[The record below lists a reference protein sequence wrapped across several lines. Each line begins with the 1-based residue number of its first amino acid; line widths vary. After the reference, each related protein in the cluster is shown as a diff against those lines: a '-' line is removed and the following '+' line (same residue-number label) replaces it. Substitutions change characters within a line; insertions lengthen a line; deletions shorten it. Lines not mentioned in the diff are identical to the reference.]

1 VYLFSYLLV
10 YLLSCLRYKCPM
22 PSLRV
27 PNIIS
32 YYTEKQTQFEV
43 SGSTALEAV
52 QSAVEKFPALK
63 FHVFDNSGNL
73 RRHIYLFV
81 NDVSVKEL
89 NGNETAVGEQD
100 TVRILAAAA
109 GG

>member
-1 VYLFSYLLV
+1 
-10 YLLSCLRYKCPM
+10 M
-22 PSLRV
+22 PTIRV
-27 PNIIS
+27 PNVIS
-32 YYTEKQTQFEV
+32 YYTDKQTQFEV

-63 FHVFDNSGNL
+63 FHVFDGEGNL

-89 NGNETAVGEQD
+89 DGNETKVGEKD
-100 TVRILAAAA
+100 VVRILAAAA

>member
-1 VYLFSYLLV
+1 
-10 YLLSCLRYKCPM
+10 M
-22 PSLRV
+22 PILRV
-27 PNIIS
+27 PNVIS
-32 YYTEKQTQFEV
+32 FYTDKQSQFEV
-43 SGSTALEAV
+43 SGATALEAV

-63 FHVFDNSGNL
+63 FHVFDGEGNL

-81 NDVSVKEL
+81 NDVNVKEL

-100 TVRILAAAA
+100 VVRILAAAA

>member
-1 VYLFSYLLV
+1 
-10 YLLSCLRYKCPM
+10 M
-22 PSLRV
+22 PTIRV
-27 PNIIS
+27 PNVIS

-63 FHVFDNSGNL
+63 FHVFDNDGNL

-81 NDVSVKEL
+81 NDVNVKEL
-89 NGNETAVGEQD
+89 SGKETAVGEQD
-100 TVRILAAAA
+100 VVRILAAAA

>member
-1 VYLFSYLLV
+1 
-10 YLLSCLRYKCPM
+10 M
-22 PSLRV
+22 PTIRV
-27 PNIIS
+27 PNVIS
-32 YYTEKQTQFEV
+32 YYTDKQTQFEV

-52 QSAVEKFPALK
+52 QSAVEKYPALK
-63 FHVFDNSGNL
+63 FHVFDGEGNL

-89 NGNETAVGEQD
+89 NGNETAVGEKD
-100 TVRILAAAA
+100 VVRILAAAA

>member
-1 VYLFSYLLV
+1 
-10 YLLSCLRYKCPM
+10 M
-22 PSLRV
+22 PILRV
-27 PNIIS
+27 PNVIS
-32 YYTEKQTQFEV
+32 FYTDKQTHFEV

-52 QSAVEKFPALK
+52 QSAVEKYPQLR
-63 FHVFDNSGNL
+63 FHVFDQAGNL

-81 NDVSVKEL
+81 NDVNVKEL

>member
-1 VYLFSYLLV
+1 
-10 YLLSCLRYKCPM
+10 M
-22 PSLRV
+22 PTIRV
-27 PNIIS
+27 PNVIS
-32 YYTEKQTQFEV
+32 YYTDKQTQFEV

-52 QSAVEKFPALK
+52 QSAVEKYPALK
-63 FHVFDNSGNL
+63 FHVFDGEGNL

-89 NGNETAVGEQD
+89 DGNETAVGEKD
-100 TVRILAAAA
+100 VVRILAAAA

>member
-1 VYLFSYLLV
+1 
-10 YLLSCLRYKCPM
+10 M
-22 PSLRV
+22 PTIRV
-27 PNIIS
+27 PNVIS
-32 YYTEKQTQFEV
+32 FYTDKQTQFEV

-52 QSAVEKFPALK
+52 QSAVEKYPALK
-63 FHVFDNSGNL
+63 FHVFDGEGKL

-81 NDVSVKEL
+81 NDISVKEL

-100 TVRILAAAA
+100 VVRILAAAA

>member
-1 VYLFSYLLV
+1 
-10 YLLSCLRYKCPM
+10 M
-22 PSLRV
+22 PTIRI
-27 PNIIS
+27 PNVIS
-32 YYTEKQTQFEV
+32 YYTDKQTQFEV

-52 QSAVEKFPALK
+52 QSAVEKYPALK
-63 FHVFDNSGNL
+63 FHVFDNEGNL

-89 NGNETAVGEQD
+89 NGHETAIGEHD
-100 TVRILAAAA
+100 VVRILAAAA